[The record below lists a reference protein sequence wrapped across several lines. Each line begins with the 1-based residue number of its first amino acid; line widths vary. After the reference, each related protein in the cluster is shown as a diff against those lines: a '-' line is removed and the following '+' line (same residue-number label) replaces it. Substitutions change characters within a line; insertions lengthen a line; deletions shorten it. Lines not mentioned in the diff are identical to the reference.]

1 MREYDLYVSV
11 IPSHG
16 LEVVSYAQDFLIQKI
31 EQRKLRSFCMNA
43 NIAHTDLYRMAI
55 GTRQPGYYIM
65 TMLRFIIPP
74 IWWFVEID
82 NKKPRIKHL
91 SKDVKDTSF
100 KNSKA
105 FKFIESISIKEWVAK
120 GFSYQ
125 PIYCLKKGK
134 INNITFTRM
143 QEFSSHINV
152 QDWFVFLS

>member
-1 MREYDLYVSV
+1 MREYNLYVNV

-16 LEVVSYAQDFLIQKI
+16 LEVVSYAQDFLVKKI
-31 EQRKLRSFCMNA
+31 EERKLRSFCMNA

-82 NKKPRIKHL
+82 
-91 SKDVKDTSF
+91 SKL
-100 KNSKA
+100 
-105 FKFIESISIKEWVAK
+105 IESVSIKEWVAK
-120 GFSYQ
+120 GFAYQ